1 MTEKGVK
8 LRLLGLEKILIFLEL
23 AELIICPDDILHVG
37 LRVSLFKQKA
47 KPNILSVLRKFERFK
62 RSFDQKYKNIILIK
76 SRLGGTELRTGL
88 GR

>member
-62 RSFDQKYKNIILIK
+62 RSFGQKYKNIILIK
-76 SRLGGTELRTGL
+76 SRMGGTELRTGL

>member
-8 LRLLGLEKILIFLEL
+8 FRLPGLEKILIFLEL

-37 LRVSLFKQKA
+37 LRVSLLKQKA

-62 RSFDQKYKNIILIK
+62 RPFGQKHKNIILMK
-76 SRLGGTELRTGL
+76 SRLGGTEHRTRL

>member
-8 LRLLGLEKILIFLEL
+8 LRLPGLEKILIFLEL

-37 LRVSLFKQKA
+37 LWVSLFKQKA

-62 RSFDQKYKNIILIK
+62 RPFGQKYKNIIFIK
-76 SRLGGTELRTGL
+76 TRLGGTEHRTGL